1 MARDRCPGLAF
12 RGLRACSPAPIGDND
27 FLVSAASC
35 YRIKGS
41 TENFR
46 TMRNL
51 LAKIHPEGL
60 TGAVIIS

>member
-1 MARDRCPGLAF
+1 MPKTRVFG
-12 RGLRACSPAPIGDND
+12 GLRACSPAPSGEHA

-41 TENFR
+41 TENLR
-46 TMRNL
+46 TMRDL
-51 LAKIHPEGL
+51 LAEIHPEGL